1 MLSNDNMSYATH
13 MLTML
18 SLAYSR
24 TLFRAPTI
32 NDRTQFSEWGSCCQR
47 WARPTWAD
55 PTQPNTPPPTSP
67 LNHLDTTSASDRK

>member
-24 TLFRAPTI
+24 TLFRAPAI
-32 NDRTQFSEWGSCCQR
+32 NDRAQFSEGGRCCQR
-47 WARPTWAD
+47 RARPTWAD
-55 PTQPNTPPPTSP
+55 PTQPNPPPPYIPTKSSGYDECKRP
-67 LNHLDTTSASDRK
+67 